1 MRRLCYAAFP
11 TEAHVSLIARVAVVG
26 GVGIALVAG
35 VLVGVGR
42 GPARAESA
50 TPTSAGTAAVA
61 NSWNRKAAADYL
73 DRRATWW
80 TTWSKAARDQ
90 GTFCVSCHT
99 AVPYVL
105 ARSAVTAADA
115 SSSPTER
122 AILDNVVRRVRLWD
136 RVLPY
141 YRDGTDGAY
150 KSTDS
155 RATEAVLN
163 AFVLATHDARAGRV
177 TDDTRA
183 ALANLWA
190 LQQRAGED
198 PGAWPWQRFALQPW
212 EADDSNYYGAA
223 LAAVAAGLVPSA
235 DRSANERAGMDL
247 LRGYLQRHYGDQTT
261 LNRAV
266 VLWAA
271 AKWPELLAPGTK
283 SALVDEIF
291 GKQQADGG
299 WSLPSVVPAWKRRDG
314 TPLETRS
321 DGYATGLLTFAL
333 QQADVERDD
342 PRLARALSWLVA
354 NQDPNEG
361 SWPSYSLN
369 KKRDPTSDT
378 GRFMSDAATA
388 YCVLALSQR
397 P

>member
-1 MRRLCYAAFP
+1 VRL
-11 TEAHVSLIARVAVVG
+11 VARVAVVG
-26 GVGIALVAG
+26 GVGIGLVSG
-35 VLVGVGR
+35 LVVGGGR
-42 GPARAESA
+42 VPLRAESA
-50 TPTSAGTAAVA
+50 APPSAGAAPA
-61 NSWNRKAAADYL
+61 SWNRKAAADYL

-80 TTWSKAARDQ
+80 TTWPKAARDQ

-105 ARSAVTAADA
+105 ARSAVTATDV

-122 AILDNVVRRVRLWD
+122 AIFDNVARRVRLWD

-141 YRDGTDGAY
+141 YRDDTDGAY
-150 KSTDS
+150 KSTES

-163 AFVLATHDARAGRV
+163 AFVLAMHDARTGRIS
-177 TDDTRA
+177 DDTRTS
-183 ALANLWA
+183 LENMWA
-190 LQQRAGED
+190 LQERAGND
-198 PGAWPWQRFALQPW
+198 PGAWSWQRFALQPW

-223 LAAVAAGLVPSA
+223 LAAVAVGLVPAA
-235 DRSANERAGMDL
+235 DRSASDRAGMDL
-247 LRGYLQRHYGDQTT
+247 LRNYIQRHYDEQAP
-261 LNRAV
+261 LNRVV
-266 VLWAA
+266 VLWASA
-271 AKWPELLAPGTK
+271 RWPELLPPAAR
-283 SALVDEIF
+283 SALVDEVF

-299 WSLPSVVPAWKRRDG
+299 WSLPSLVPAWKRRDG
-314 TPLETRS
+314 APLEMRT

-333 QQADVERDD
+333 QQAGVKRDD
-342 PRLARALSWLVA
+342 PRLARALTWLAA
-354 NQDPNEG
+354 NQDPAEG

-388 YCVLALSQR
+388 YCVLALSES